1 MKKYIVLLFLVI
13 LFGFAFAFRKP
24 LYNLYRTYFVKEEKE
39 VTLTASNDYTRDY
52 DFNYVKRTDD
62 FTPSNYQ
69 DLLNIYY
76 TVLNSGEEEF
86 SFYCTDEYSECINDV
101 DSLANNQKV
110 LSTINNFVHPFN
122 SFRHLETSYD
132 DYGKVTLK
140 IEHIYSNNDIKLIE
154 AKVEEIE
161 KEIWSSSMSNE
172 DKIKEAHNY
181 IINNSKYDKDRS
193 DNNIVKYKSDT
204 AYGSLLEGYSLCGG
218 YTDAMEL
225 FLEDMGIKS
234 YKISSENHVWN
245 AVYLNNAWYH
255 LDLTWDDPI
264 TTDGSDILEYNF
276 FLITTSE
283 LSELEGEQHNYDKN
297 VYSELAVEHKK

>member
-1 MKKYIVLLFLVI
+1 MKKYIVLLFLII
-13 LFGFAFAFRKP
+13 LFGFTFAFRKP
-24 LYNLYRTYFVKEEKE
+24 LYNLYRTYFINENKN

-52 DFNYVKRTDD
+52 DFNYVQLTDN
-62 FTPSNYQ
+62 FSPNNYQ

-76 TVLNSGEEEF
+76 TVLNSGVEEF
-86 SFYCTDEYSECINDV
+86 SFYCTDEYSSCIDDV

-140 IEHIYSNNDIKLIE
+140 IEHIYSNSDIKLIE
-154 AKVEEIE
+154 AKVKEVES
-161 KEIWSSSMSNE
+161 EIWNNSMSNE

-193 DNNIVKYKSDT
+193 DNNIVRYKSDT
-204 AYGSLLEGYSLCGG
+204 AYGTLLEGYSLCGG

-245 AVYLNNAWYH
+245 AVNLDNTWYH

-283 LSELEGEQHNYDKN
+283 LNELENEQHNYDKN
-297 VYSELAVEHKK
+297 VYNELAK

>member
-1 MKKYIVLLFLVI
+1 MKKYIVLLFLII
-13 LFGFAFAFRKP
+13 LFGFTFAFRRP
-24 LYNLYRTYFVKEEKE
+24 LYNLYRTYFVKENKD
-39 VTLTASNDYTRDY
+39 VTLKESNDYTRDY
-52 DFNYVKRTDD
+52 DFNFVKRTDD
-62 FTPSNYQ
+62 FTPNKYQ

-76 TVLNSGEEEF
+76 TVLNSGVEEF
-86 SFYCTDEYSECINDV
+86 SFYCPDEYSSCIDDV

-140 IEHIYSNNDIKLIE
+140 IEHIYSNSDIKLIE
-154 AKVEEIE
+154 AKVKEVES
-161 KEIWSSSMSNE
+161 EIWNNSMSNE

-193 DNNIVKYKSDT
+193 DNNIVRYKSDT
-204 AYGSLLEGYSLCGG
+204 AYGTLLEGYSLCGG

-225 FLEDMGIKS
+225 FLEDMGVKS

-245 AVYLNNAWYH
+245 AVNLDNAWYH

-283 LSELEGEQHNYDKN
+283 LNELENEQHNYDKN
-297 VYSELAVEHKK
+297 VYSELAT